1 MGRRWAPCTRRG
13 RRLAASSQLIGAGGD
28 SRLRP
33 VHDPVRC
40 RIDSLHGVGFR
51 ARDPDRIIGYQ
62 NPVCGSANFDRR
74 GWLQRSKRNLNFLY
88 SGFRNLPFH

>member
-33 VHDPVRC
+33 VHDHRPV
-40 RIDSLHGVGFR
+40 SL
-51 ARDPDRIIGYQ
+51 PDRANG
-62 NPVCGSANFDRR
+62 PTSALHARKVSYLFKAAPAPLRP
-74 GWLQRSKRNLNFLY
+74 
-88 SGFRNLPFH
+88 SGGPPLGRAEGTYCTTL